1 MNRKCAHVL
10 AFCLAWVALA
20 AVSMGQNMG
29 RELSAE
35 LAVQSPADV
44 SDSKAAGTD
53 RLSGAVG
60 KAAAAKAAPALK
72 PRDRNED
79 IYYRNKVEL
88 SLEGGVLPINIP
100 FVFDAF
106 VGDSYTQNPTHYT
119 LVPVFPSLRWQMG
132 KISAP
137 WILRGNTDL
146 TVTFSV
152 TAIPR
157 GPENLYDAFDLGFRR
172 NFVPR
177 NWKATPYFETRIGA
191 GFINAQEFNENTFSS
206 LPGDAYAQG
215 QNFTFTLMVGFGA
228 RYNFNSK
235 YSAEVG
241 GMYMH
246 VSNLYLSQPKWDD
259 NGINVC
265 GPWIGFNMRLSK
277 PKDPLMR

>member
-20 AVSMGQNMG
+20 EVSMGQNTG
-29 RELSAE
+29 RELGAE
-35 LAVQSPADV
+35 LAVQSPARVGDAP
-44 SDSKAAGTD
+44 AAATD
-53 RLSGAVG
+53 RLSR
-60 KAAAAKAAPALK
+60 AAAKAAPAVK
-72 PRDRNED
+72 PRDPNED
-79 IYYRNKVEL
+79 VYYRNKVEL
-88 SLEGGVLPINIP
+88 SMEMGVLPINIP
-100 FVFDAF
+100 FVFDAL
-106 VGDSYTQNPTHYT
+106 VGSAYTQNPTHYT
-119 LVPVFPSLRWQMG
+119 LVPLFPSLRWQMG
-132 KISAP
+132 KINGP
-137 WILRGNTDL
+137 GILRGNTDL

-157 GPENLYDAFDLGFRR
+157 GPENIYDAFDLGFRR
-172 NFVPR
+172 NFVHR
-177 NWKATPYFETRIGA
+177 NWKVAPYFETREGA
-191 GFINAQEFNENTFSS
+191 GFINAQEFNENTLSS

-228 RYNFNSK
+228 RYNFNGK

-246 VSNLYLSQPKWDD
+246 VSNLYLSEPKWDD

-277 PKDPLMR
+277 PKE